1 MLHFDVSPS
10 HPMRRLVCAQI
21 RSTQTVRRFKTQPN
35 RPLQIMTRRQ
45 AQPDALRP
53 RFQVDAGD
61 TKLGSR
67 KVCDGTRH
75 VCSNHSPPPP
85 SQASFHHLAAPPS
98 DDADFSR
105 RAVVFRWKDVTADML
120 ENVVEDAA
128 AIVISLPPVD
138 ESLSDDDLARWFAV
152 EALLSNSTVPCPLY
166 FVENSAAWSEV
177 VDGVL
182 KGGFDGTL
190 TLAVDAP
197 PPKRLDAAAATNF
210 QTFFSGSDGK
220 HTIAIVAHYDSAS
233 PAPTLARGATSNG
246 SGMVLLFALLRLF
259 RTLYDDETTRPA
271 ANLMFVITAAGHS
284 NYAGTR
290 HWLIN
295 SDSRLLD
302 SVDFVLCI
310 DSVGLSDGVH
320 LHVSR
325 PLKDDA
331 TKRMYGSLQSA
342 AAEMTPPLPF
352 TMHQRKIDLGKNVSG
367 MDGWHHEVI
376 PRSRPNLRIL
386 AATLSSKPAFSS
398 EMRASILDRSPPPL
412 NKMIRDFEFATR
424 AVSKM
429 LYAPHAAAT
438 VLKSSTYLSSSE
450 FIKVACET
458 VAMTPRSAAHTS
470 SPSPVLDAIASLMS
484 AGSGKHP
491 LLCVCSRV
499 FADTCHHID
508 NICNSSDLLVL
519 RINSLQQGKC
529 RNKRCVS
536 TDP

>member
-1 MLHFDVSPS
+1 MQSFLLCFVALLCLASATLCAGSSAHKFEA
-10 HPMRRLVCAQI
+10 HRL
-21 RSTQTVRRFKTQPN
+21 
-35 RPLQIMTRRQ
+35 
-45 AQPDALRP
+45 
-53 RFQVDAGD
+53 FQVDAGD

-67 KVCDGTRH
+67 K
-75 VCSNHSPPPP
+75 
-85 SQASFHHLAAPPS
+85 ASFHHLAAPPS

-484 AGSGKHP
+484 AGSAGEMSKQTLRLDGP
-491 LLCVCSRV
+491 LTHYTSQIAVMEV
-499 FADTCHHID
+499 FQASTTHAEF
-508 NICNSSDLLVL
+508 LLSAVILAYCFALFVYL
-519 RINSLQQGKC
+519 RGSAAAIKAVASVFRATPKSHK
-529 RNKRCVS
+529 NK
-536 TDP
+536 